1 MTGEPTLK
9 EPSVPTTTST
19 DPDQPVA
26 VEPTDNKSKQLITPW
41 EVEAEEGQAVDYD
54 KLIQEFGCSKIDDVL
69 LDRFRKVTGI
79 EPHAFL
85 KRGLFFSHRDF
96 HSILDHKE
104 KGTPFFMYT
113 GRGPSSAS
121 MHLGHLIPFMFAK
134 WLQETFDVPL
144 CIQLTD
150 DEKFLFKR
158 DLTREECQRLAIENS
173 KDIIAMGFD
182 VNKTFI
188 FQDTKYIDKLYP
200 VAIDVMKH
208 VTFNQVRGI
217 FGFDGSTNI
226 GMTMFPAIQAAP
238 SFSASFPTIFGGH
251 PGIQCLIPMAIDQDP
266 YFRMTRDVA
275 PKLGYPKPALIH
287 SQFIPALQGQNT
299 KMSGSVETSSVY
311 LTDSPSIIKKKIN
324 KYAFSGGKDTLE
336 EHRLHG
342 GDTSVD
348 ISYAYLTF
356 FLEDDEELKQIKEN
370 YESGRMLTGEI
381 KAKLISV
388 LQVIVSEHQARRAEV
403 TDAVVETFMDPTR
416 ESFKRWHLSYDPA
429 KESAKKTSNKK
440 DKKKKQVEAAKKEE
454 PTAST
459 A

>member
-1 MTGEPTLK
+1 MPEDSSINH
-9 EPSVPTTTST
+9 PSVPMDDAEPPRVA
-19 DPDQPVA
+19 DPS
-26 VEPTDNKSKQLITPW
+26 ESKPKQTITPW
-41 EVEAEEGQAVDYD
+41 EVEAEEGSAVDYD

-69 LDRFRKVTGI
+69 LDRFRKIVGV
-79 EPHAFL
+79 EPHVFL
-85 KRGLFFSHRDF
+85 RRGLFFSHRDF
-96 HSILDHKE
+96 HTILDHKE
-104 KGTPFFMYT
+104 KGVPFFMYT
-113 GRGPSSAS
+113 GRGPSSSS

-134 WLQETFDVPL
+134 WLQDTFDVPL

-158 DLTREECQRLAIENS
+158 DLEREECNRLATENA

-226 GMTMFPAIQAAP
+226 GMAMFPAIQAAP

-275 PKLGYPKPALIH
+275 PKLGFPKPALIH

-311 LTDSPSIIKKKIN
+311 LTDTPNMIKKKIN

-348 ISYAYLTF
+348 IPYAYLTF
-356 FLEDDEELKQIKEN
+356 FLEDDVELKQIKEE

-381 KAKLISV
+381 KAKLISI
-388 LQVIVSEHQARRAEV
+388 LQVIVAEHQARRAEV

-416 ESFKRWHLSYDPA
+416 ECFKKWHVPYDP
-429 KESAKKTSNKK
+429 SNNSTKKNNKK
-440 DKKKKQVEAAKKEE
+440 NKKK
-454 PTAST
+454 
-459 A
+459 